1 MYIGE
6 RLFKQREG
14 SVSMTDKKIVELFW
28 ARSESAITET
38 AAKYQHYCLSI
49 AYNILR
55 NSQDAN
61 ECVNDTYWKTWN
73 AIPIARPNRLS
84 TFLGKITR
92 NLSIDYYKKK
102 HAERRGGGTVEI
114 ALSEL
119 KECVPSAD
127 SVEQEIEGNLLTE
140 TINHFLG
147 GLSKQQRVIFVC
159 RYWYFNTTSEIA
171 ADLGISESNVKT
183 TLFRVRN
190 KLKNYLKEAGIY
202 L

>member
-1 MYIGE
+1 
-6 RLFKQREG
+6 
-14 SVSMTDKKIVELFW
+14 MTDKKIVELFW